1 MITLTADKIKV
12 VGPLVDGSFNV
23 TFNVGEYMQQEVGLL
38 LAIPQQQPVK
48 ITVEPKHE

>member
-1 MITLTADKIKV
+1 MITLESNKIKV
-12 VGPLVDGSFNV
+12 SGPAVDGSFNV